1 MQSDFC
7 QSEHQPLKNDTGTQR
22 KDANRVSIRGK
33 RVRNNLQE
41 GVQVKVTNN
50 LQAYLAKLESQSK
63 TLHVLQLH
71 LCYMAASL
79 FHFSCHLLSIQ
90 QFPKSLF
97 LYFLLLILQY
107 CTFIYSQ
114 VILSLLLL
122 ALFNY
127 WNLCS
132 LILKEL
138 RELMEIFFLKPS
150 FPCKLGLQ
158 TFIHSST
165 HSTISLVQEFPKHFP
180 LYLN

>member
-107 CTFIYSQ
+107 CTSFYLFSSHSFTTALSSFQLLESLFINSKGAEGAHGN
-114 VILSLLLL
+114 ILFK
-122 ALFNY
+122 A
-127 WNLCS
+127 
-132 LILKEL
+132 I
-138 RELMEIFFLKPS
+138 
-150 FPCKLGLQ
+150 
-158 TFIHSST
+158 
-165 HSTISLVQEFPKHFP
+165 FP
-180 LYLN
+180 L